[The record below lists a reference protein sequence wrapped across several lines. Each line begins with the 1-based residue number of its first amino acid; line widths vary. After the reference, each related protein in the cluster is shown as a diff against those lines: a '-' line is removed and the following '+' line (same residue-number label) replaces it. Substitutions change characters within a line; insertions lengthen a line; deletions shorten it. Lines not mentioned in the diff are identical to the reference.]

1 MPWVTASINH
11 HDRQEE
17 KHGKFFCIPT
27 LLSSCFLN
35 HFLLW
40 CADKDLF

>member
-17 KHGKFFCIPT
+17 KHGKFFYIPT
-27 LLSSCFLN
+27 LLSSCFLS
-35 HFLLW
+35 HFWLW
-40 CADKDLF
+40 CADKDQF